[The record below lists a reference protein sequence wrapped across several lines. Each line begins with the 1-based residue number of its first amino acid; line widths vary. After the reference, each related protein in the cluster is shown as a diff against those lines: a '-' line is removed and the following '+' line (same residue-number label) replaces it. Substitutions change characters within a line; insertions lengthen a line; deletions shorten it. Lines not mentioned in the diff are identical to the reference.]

1 MKKLIIPFMFIA
13 IIVGLFE
20 QSKDK
25 PNIYIL
31 CGAVAVFMY
40 GMMNLSNKVPSKN
53 QEEEEEKENDTE

>member
-1 MKKLIIPFMFIA
+1 MKKLVLPFMFVA

-31 CGAVAVFMY
+31 CGAIAVFMY
-40 GMMNLSNKVPSKN
+40 GMMQLSGKTPSKH
-53 QEEEEEKENDTE
+53 QEENEEKDDE

>member
-1 MKKLIIPFMFIA
+1 MKKLVLPFMLVA

-31 CGAVAVFMY
+31 CGTILVFMY
-40 GMMNLSNKVPSKN
+40 GMMQLSAKTPSKN
-53 QEEEEEKENDTE
+53 QEENEDNVQ

>member
-1 MKKLIIPFMFIA
+1 MKKLVLPFVFVA

-31 CGAVAVFMY
+31 SAAIAVFMY
-40 GMMNLSNKVPSKN
+40 GMMQLSSKTPSKN
-53 QEEEEEKENDTE
+53 QEEKEKEDAE